1 MLRVLVSLIL
11 LIQGIPVQQGGTVT
25 GVLRDSQGN
34 PLAGVRMAAVAH
46 ASSIEETITAAA
58 MAGLAET
65 DEQGRFT
72 LENIPPGR
80 YSIAAG
86 RLDLQ
91 TYYPGTQNLA
101 VAEVLTI
108 AAGTTMSGINFVLSD
123 TSSGRG
129 RGGPA
134 PPNFTAMVPVRIIV
148 ENGEKLPISAGG
160 RLIAV
165 RLESG
170 ASFWTIPITGSS
182 FTVSGPV
189 TADFRVLLENL
200 PDSFEVKSIAYG
212 STDITKGSFRLTNAN
227 FPTLSSSPSI
237 AALLRSRGLAQD
249 SSSNLT
255 PALTPPSSVS
265 ITIGRAARAPS
276 GGVRVSG
283 WAVNTDKRS
292 FLISGRPGTVFSD
305 ESFEFDRVPP
315 GRHLVAAMNTAIPK
329 AAVIVVGNKDVEGIE
344 LKATFL
350 LPNDARVARDP
361 LPPGAYSAG
370 TILPMARLTGTVLEE
385 GTRNRITEGEI
396 EVRLGDYSRKV
407 PIDTNGHFETFYLL
421 PGTYELRFQIF
432 GHSTTGP
439 TVRVED
445 KEIEMELTSRRL
457 F

>member
-1 MLRVLVSLIL
+1 MLGVLVSLIL
-11 LIQGIPVQQGGTVT
+11 LIQGIPFQQGGTVR

-58 MAGLAET
+58 MVGLAET

-108 AAGTTMSGINFVLSD
+108 AAGTTLSGINFVLSD
-123 TSSGRG
+123 SSAGRG
-129 RGGPA
+129 RGGTE
-134 PPNFTAMVPVRIIV
+134 PPKFTTTIPVRIAV
-148 ENGEKLPISAGG
+148 ENGGKLPISAGG
-160 RLIAV
+160 KLIAI
-165 RLESG
+165 RLES
-170 ASFWTIPITGSS
+170 AVSNWTIPITGSS

-200 PDSFEVKSIAYG
+200 PDSFEVKSITYG
-212 STDITKGSFRLTNAN
+212 STDITKSSFRLTNAN
-227 FPTLSSSPSI
+227 FPTLSLSPSI
-237 AALLRSRGLAQD
+237 AALLRARGLAPD
-249 SSSNLT
+249 SSSNLN
-255 PALTPPSSVS
+255 PALTPPSGVS
-265 ITIGRAARAPS
+265 ITIGRAARTS
-276 GGVRVSG
+276 SSGVRVSG

-292 FLISGRPGTVFSD
+292 FVISGRPGVVFSD

-315 GRHLVAAMNTAIPK
+315 GRHLVAAMNTAVPK

-344 LKATFL
+344 LKPTFL
-350 LPNDARVARDP
+350 LPNDVRVPRDP
-361 LPPGAYSAG
+361 LPPGPYSAG
-370 TILPMARLTGTVLEE
+370 TTLPMARLTGTVLEE

-396 EVRLGDYSRKV
+396 EVRLGEYSRKV

-421 PGTYELRFQIF
+421 PGTYDLRFQIF
-432 GHSTTGP
+432 GHATRGP
-439 TVRVED
+439 TVTVED
-445 KEIEMELTSRRL
+445 KEMDMELTTRRL
-457 F
+457 Y